1 MKNIKYPQEHYDFI
15 KNNYQTMNNA
25 QLGKRLG
32 VSHDIIRNQKIKLGL
47 ITRRNKNIQ
56 VTISRDLNNY
66 IKKKKKDF
74 NAKDL
79 DATMR
84 IIIKE
89 WIALKNEKIKRERKS
104 TIDNN
109 INTRAQE

>member
-1 MKNIKYPQEHYDFI
+1 MKNRIYSQEHYDFI
-15 KNNYQTMNNA
+15 KKNYKYMNNT
-25 QLGKRLG
+25 QLGNHLD
-32 VSHDIIRNQKIKLGL
+32 VSRDVIRKQKIKLGL
-47 ITRRNKNIQ
+47 VGTRKVMKTQIFP
-56 VTISRDLNNY
+56 DLNKY
-66 IKKKKKDF
+66 LQKKKKDF
-74 NAKDL
+74 NALSL

-89 WIALKNEKIKRERKS
+89 WVALKNEKIKRERKS